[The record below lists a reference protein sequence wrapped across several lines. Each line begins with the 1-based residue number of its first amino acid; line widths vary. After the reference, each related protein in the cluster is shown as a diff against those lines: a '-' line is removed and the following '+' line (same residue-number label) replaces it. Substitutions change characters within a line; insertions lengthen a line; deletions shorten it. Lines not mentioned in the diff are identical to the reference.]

1 MLQDMTCEYHLKW
14 LALPR
19 ERERER
25 ERESFLLEREA
36 EVLLARGPEPEERAT
51 EPRITMET
59 LSGPGWGHLC

>member
-25 ERESFLLEREA
+25 ERERAFCSRER
-36 EVLLARGPEPEERAT
+36 LRFY
-51 EPRITMET
+51 
-59 LSGPGWGHLC
+59 